1 MDEGIHLKVSSRSLP
16 PSSAV
21 STAVGAIAH
30 FDYALSMGCD
40 NSRGVNG
47 VMWQLVG
54 VVFPGLR
61 SRESAW

>member
-1 MDEGIHLKVSSRSLP
+1 MDEGIHLKVSSRLLP

-21 STAVGAIAH
+21 STAVGTIVH
-30 FDYALSMGCD
+30 FDHAPVMGCD

-54 VVFPGLR
+54 GVFPGLR
-61 SRESAW
+61 SHESAW